1 MHYIALTGGGM
12 LVVGCFLPWISVGT
26 IPVLRGLDT
35 FLGAVVLLSGLIA
48 AGLALHN
55 VVKKQ
60 NRMKYAYLAI
70 GVLALLIG
78 VYGLLQIRDIKT
90 KAGLLDA
97 LQQHVGAER
106 DMEALMGIMSTG
118 LWFVTLGGLILAGTG
133 LVNAFSQRVE
143 APEKAAPSA
152 GGARTVPHPFGAPK
166 PRTAVLFGISGMY
179 AGKQIPVPPEGIVVG
194 RDPAHASLVVESPS
208 VSRRHARI
216 SQGPVPDSWTIED
229 LNSTNGTFVME
240 RNGWVRVTSP
250 VVLTIFKRFRLGDE
264 HAEFEIR

>member
-1 MHYIALTGGGM
+1 
-12 LVVGCFLPWISVGT
+12 
-26 IPVLRGLDT
+26 
-35 FLGAVVLLSGLIA
+35 
-48 AGLALHN
+48 
-55 VVKKQ
+55 
-60 NRMKYAYLAI
+60 MKYAYLAI

-166 PRTAVLFGISGMY
+166 PRTAVRL
-179 AGKQIPVPPEGIVVG
+179 
-194 RDPAHASLVVESPS
+194 ESPECTP
-208 VSRRHARI
+208 
-216 SQGPVPDSWTIED
+216 GNKYPFLPKE
-229 LNSTNGTFVME
+229 
-240 RNGWVRVTSP
+240 
-250 VVLTIFKRFRLGDE
+250 
-264 HAEFEIR
+264 